1 MRCNYCG
8 LLLPSTLLVMQCPH
22 CQRVVLALEEPS
34 RSRQRS
40 IEKQEIKRAV
50 KKLALPHFLSRST
63 TTDLAREPPATKTG
77 QTAGLP
83 LLSTEREM
91 TFADVMG
98 YIRTKS
104 IRILITLCLLQW
116 LLFCCLA
123 WWVHLH
129 PSWFLDVMITH
140 EWQRPQGIVGETMK
154 FVSMLGNVP
163 YLFRTIVCLTA
174 VLFWVF
180 RYRLEAIS
188 ILLVFELSIHLNSLV
203 KMLVDRPRPTAMTV
217 RVIEAAGGTS
227 FPSGHVMSYVS
238 YWGLLFVL
246 GACVFK
252 RKSWWQ
258 RAVLLVSALFVVLV
272 GPSRVYVGAHWAT
285 DVLGAYL
292 LEGGLMCLA
301 LILYLK
307 VKVLLP
313 KFSFSWKQGRAML
326 TRRRD

>member
-77 QTAGLP
+77 HTAGLP